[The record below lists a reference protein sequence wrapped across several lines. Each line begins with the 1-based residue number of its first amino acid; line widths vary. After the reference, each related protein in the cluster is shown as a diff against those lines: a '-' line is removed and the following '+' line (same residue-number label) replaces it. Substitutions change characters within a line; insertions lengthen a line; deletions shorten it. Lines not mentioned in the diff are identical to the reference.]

1 MCMTGR
7 DRDRERTDLSMSD
20 ALEIIPILK
29 DRRLLLG
36 VCGSIAAYKAA
47 ELASKLT
54 QAGAQVDVLLTEA
67 ATRFV
72 TPLTF
77 QSVTGRRAW
86 TDADLW
92 GPEAHVLHVGLGQ
105 AADLLVIAPATA
117 TTMAR
122 LAYGLA
128 DNLLALTALAIRCP
142 VLLAPAMD
150 AGMYEHP
157 ATQANL
163 QALLQR
169 GVQVAGPGEG
179 RMASGLV
186 GRGRMLEPVE
196 LIGHIRKS
204 LGASGSLQGRT
215 VLVTAGGT
223 QEPLDPVR
231 VLANRSSGKQGFAL
245 AQAAIDRGAAVVLI
259 SGPAGQPTPVGAQ
272 RIDVQ
277 TAAEMRTA
285 TLEVAGKA
293 DALVMAAAVAD
304 FRPASASKHK
314 IKRGRDALALSL
326 EPTDDILR
334 AVAEARSKGGRP
346 FVVVGFAAESRDLE
360 ANASAKLKAKDLSLI
375 VANDITAPGAGFG
388 VDTNRVT
395 LIGSDGSV
403 QALPVMSKA
412 EVAEVV
418 IDRVVQLLSTGV

>member
-1 MCMTGR
+1 MT
-7 DRDRERTDLSMSD
+7 D
-20 ALEIIPILK
+20 ALEIVPILK

-67 ATRFV
+67 AARFV

-128 DNLLALTALAIRCP
+128 DNLLALTALAVRCP
-142 VLLAPAMD
+142 LLLAPAMD
-150 AGMYEHP
+150 AGMFEHP

-163 QALLQR
+163 QTLLQR
-169 GVQVAGPGEG
+169 GVHVAGPGEG

-196 LIGHIRKS
+196 LMGHVRRV
-204 LGASGSLQGRT
+204 LGAAGSLRGRT
-215 VLVTAGGT
+215 IVVTAGGT

-231 VLANRSSGKQGFAL
+231 VLANRSSGKQGYAL
-245 AQAAIDRGAAVVLI
+245 AQSAIDHGADVVLI
-259 SGPAGQPTPVGAQ
+259 SGPSELSTPIGAQ

-277 TAAEMRTA
+277 TAAEMLSA

-304 FRPASASKHK
+304 FRPVSASAHK
-314 IKRGRDALALSL
+314 IKRGRDSLALTL

-334 AVAEARSKGGRP
+334 AVAEGRSKGGRP
-346 FVVVGFAAESRDLE
+346 FVVVGFAAESRDLV

-375 VANDITAPGAGFG
+375 VANDITAPGAGFS

-403 QALPVMSKA
+403 QALPMMSKA

-418 IDRVVQLLSTGV
+418 MDRMVQLLSSGA